1 MAVSKNISVRAS
13 LYSLSLGLTRVHR
26 ALGPSH
32 QSPLGFLDAT
42 AYLGCYPRSY
52 TWSVFSSHTPE
63 QGRHGINSTSMSMD
77 HETAQGQ
84 GLRWAGGIPQQD
96 DRQWSSLQPL
106 LQTEDLPIDNTSF
119 PCSSH
124 NG

>member
-1 MAVSKNISVRAS
+1 
-13 LYSLSLGLTRVHR
+13 
-26 ALGPSH
+26 
-32 QSPLGFLDAT
+32 
-42 AYLGCYPRSY
+42 
-52 TWSVFSSHTPE
+52 
-63 QGRHGINSTSMSMD
+63 MSMD